1 MPYDIQ
7 LPDGTLVDNI
17 PDNID
22 PVAAKAKIFQV
33 YPELALGE
41 KKTLGQVGKDVLA
54 GVGSG
59 LGSLA
64 QFPGQVYGLVT
75 GDMDQGG
82 LQQLGRNLQQ
92 YSEEAKS
99 PIQKAKESLRSQKI
113 AQTEGVFNQAGVA
126 ILETLKDPALLSSF
140 IFEQAP
146 QLLGTMGGG
155 YITKQGVKALMLNA
169 TQEVLAKS
177 GVRGAVGT
185 GSLMQGADIGTD
197 TYERIFNERMIQGYP
212 EQLAREEALTG
223 GRKAA
228 VEAAALT
235 GLTSFGAGSTIER
248 ALTRGAAAGPK
259 RGIIRGTL
267 GETLSEA
274 VEEGG
279 GRLASNIEF
288 QKVKPESDV
297 LEGVGAAIGMGALGG
312 GLFGL
317 PSSILNSA
325 DANQIARAKAQMEEA
340 KRRAQE
346 ENKPQEIL
354 LQIGYDPNV
363 QGKVINTPIIVNPD
377 GTTTFPSERNKFAQ
391 VVPNE
396 LSEEGMSE
404 KYGIR
409 TEEQIKN
416 QTFSPETIKG
426 FGISPKA
433 NIYKNKD
440 IVNADLADPAQADKV
455 KGALVDYLK
464 KYPNANPEI
473 RKKVISYLLRQE
485 FHRLP
490 ESQVPTQITEA
501 SITPEADQA
510 AIQQRLSEGFR
521 NRPEIKKFYDDYNKM
536 MQEGDADKAALSAFN
551 SIVTPQVIKSFGIP
565 ANSAIYGDQELI
577 NADLSNPE
585 TADRIRAKLMDLQ
598 KQTKSAKIKENIDK
612 YLNRSEFITPT
623 YVEQFLNP
631 VREEG
636 QENLDHFVFVNNEG
650 EIESKYGTIVE
661 KGGKK
666 YAKYSDNKF
675 QKGGD
680 RELNENVLVNPKSP
694 DQIELMSLYKAKE
707 KLMKEPDNFKQ
718 WLMKYGVNSKER
730 SDMGIETRIPHK
742 MFRENGYGLDEL
754 VLAAINDGI
763 LTEGDFDMYANNGG
777 VEQMKEYI
785 KKALAGE
792 FVPTLNNTRNI
803 MDLENLQNRI
813 EQLEEEVKGTPEEAI
828 AQEFRG
834 EETPISKKQ
843 ENKQYLSTEFTTS
856 KDGYIADKNG
866 NPIVFYHTTRALDEN
881 GKQIK
886 ELIPGGPNGTGSGK
900 AIWFGSDPNQ
910 MQAAHNAPIG
920 KEGSYTIPA
929 YIKMENPLYIDE
941 FNYEEQ
947 RAKWGPDLPFSLS
960 DERVKKLKDAGFDGI
975 ISEIGDQKGKVE
987 EIVVFD
993 KNQITFKAD
1002 YQTST
1007 PSTPPPKKPLTAKD
1021 VIAGMDAKIAE
1032 GKNQSKEGLTSDQ
1045 LEVLDLAD
1053 KVESAGEAGFANSM
1067 RQNVRRR
1074 NILTPQNMDFYRN
1087 QAEQFMSRVGK
1098 AKSPI
1103 KEKFDINT
1111 FVEGFDRDK
1120 ARLASQTD
1128 FFGTKTS
1135 STVEKS
1141 NYYIKKLAEKINQAG
1156 YKVIEINSTTPK
1168 YLQKLKTKIS
1178 QIAGSTTRLMKEQEA
1193 LDKGYQRANIEKLNK
1208 TLQTLN
1214 QDFTESDEL
1223 LKQNLQI
1230 ADDSR
1235 TIDVEAIEIT
1245 PQEIKLLTNQTSKL
1259 SAEETATL
1267 EEHYGEEAGSEAFL
1281 KRVREDIIT
1290 FTNKGANAV
1299 AKAIRDIIAKLQAG
1313 MLSVA
1318 MIFNPAYMSQQS
1330 AVVYPDK
1337 TVEVKATVPDSASDM
1352 SEGAK
1357 KSYSTLYPALKP
1369 EMEKNNKYFTIVDKP
1384 NSKMYVFN
1392 PDGSLMIKSNVV
1404 LGKALGDVY
1413 VGQTQFKQNQITPA
1427 GLIKA
1432 KAEKGSATY
1441 DGKTVYTFGN
1451 VKEGWNAVFM
1461 HTVYLKESDAEARK
1475 KALATGQGTRLSHG
1489 CVNGPAEL
1497 MQKIDNES
1505 MNESHVFIVPDNQA
1519 AVDDYIANN
1528 VSNEDL
1534 TRETVKPVTKTTKV
1548 PEKPSPRDLVGR
1560 EEQVAT
1566 EVKSQK
1572 ESKSEVSQTP
1582 YADKFIKDSQK
1593 LGKDIRAALD
1603 KMGLKDV
1610 GVKFEDALQKRI
1622 DGKMTRVNGEY
1633 FDKMIELSL
1642 SGDNIFRTMNH
1653 EALHAL
1659 KDLGFFSDKDWNVL
1673 KDKARS
1679 EWMEKYKIADSYS
1692 NETAEVQL
1700 EEAIAY
1706 AFADMQTQPGQVKSI
1721 MASVV
1726 NFFKRIGNWMRGNGY
1741 RTAEDIFGKA
1751 AAGELK
1757 SINVKAA
1764 NKEAR
1769 FEKKMKASFE
1779 GVDEAYADA
1788 IKKQFFQEEA
1798 TVSEKF
1804 KNLKSNF
1811 FEKMVTGI
1819 FDEFRA
1825 IRKYTTEGYM
1835 MARLSKSIDGGLQ
1848 GLLEHGQVYIKDGAL
1863 DIRPNTKGLLEI
1875 LEPLGAEV
1883 DQYQIWKALSRDAQM
1898 SADKRSFDTDLVAGR
1913 DNLTKGTIDGKSR
1926 KEIYEKARLEENQ
1939 LNKSVLDVALQS
1951 GLIDK
1956 QAYQV
1961 FSNDI
1966 NYIPFYKMMEDGDV
1980 DSVNASSKLTGQY
1993 FSKALKGGEKKT
2005 NDLME
2010 NVLLNWS
2017 HILSAS
2023 MKNQAAV
2030 KTIKAAESMDAAVK
2044 AKPMDG
2050 KYPPNTIK
2058 VMEEG
2063 KTTHYTLEDPDL
2075 VDAISTI
2082 SYLGPKSAFLDVAKG
2097 FTNALRYGITL
2108 SPAYKVRN
2116 LIRDSLQSA
2125 AVSELGPNMFNNVY
2139 NGLRMSSKG
2148 DPTFMSALAGGGI
2161 FEMGTAHEGD
2171 QAKLIKRLI
2180 DKGIRE
2186 STILD
2191 TPEKIKG
2198 KLQDLLNSYNELGN
2212 KFENANRL
2220 ALYKKLIDSGKSH
2233 LEASYAARDLM
2244 DFSMQGQFRAIKI
2257 IGSVVPFFNARL
2269 QGLYKLGRDGIT
2281 PTYRVICN
2289 ATTGAELR
2297 IGDKE
2302 KAQRFM
2308 VMSSAIALASIL
2320 LYGAYKDDEDFQRR
2334 EGWDR
2339 DNFWWFKIGDTQ
2351 FRIPKPFEIG
2361 AFGTIAER
2369 TYEQIVDDSVEGKVF
2384 GERLNHILM
2393 DTFSLNPM
2401 PQMIKPL
2408 IDLYANKDSFTS
2420 APIESA
2426 GMERLSKQE
2435 RLTNKTSGVAIAL
2448 GGISEGAAK
2457 ILTFNPD
2464 AQGFSPVQMDYAIKA
2479 YLGWLGATAVST
2491 ADLAVEPF
2499 TEGTRVRPPV
2509 IDTLAMGFIKTEP
2522 QTQSKYMTQFY
2533 ENNARLQ
2540 SALADM
2546 RHYAEMGDMEK
2557 VAKIMEEKGDDIA
2570 LSKVYDKA
2578 TKQLAQ
2584 LRKQS
2589 RMIEQMKDI
2598 STDDK
2603 RAEMNRLKILMSD
2616 IAKEMESVRK
2626 SR

>member
-22 PVAAKAKIFQV
+22 PVEAKARILKA
-33 YPELALGE
+33 YPDLALNE
-41 KKTLGQVGKDVLA
+41 SRTLGQVGKDVLA
-54 GVGSG
+54 NVGSG

-75 GDMDQGG
+75 GDMDQSG
-82 LQQLGRNLQQ
+82 LQQLGRNLQT

-99 PIQKAKESLRSQKI
+99 PVLRAKETARNQKI
-113 AQTEGVFNQAGVA
+113 AQTEGMFSQAGVA
-126 ILETLKDPALLSSF
+126 IAETLKDPALLSSF

-155 YITKQGVKALMLNA
+155 YATKQGVKALMRNA
-169 TQEVLAKS
+169 TEEVLAKS

-185 GSLMQGADIGTD
+185 GALMQGADVGTD
-197 TYERIFNERMIQGYP
+197 TYERIFNERMMQGYP
-212 EQLAREEALTG
+212 EQLAREEALAG

-228 VEAAALT
+228 VEAAT
-235 GLTSFGAGSTIER
+235 ISGLTSFGAGSTIER

-259 RGIIRGTL
+259 KGIIRGTL

-279 GRLASNIEF
+279 GKLVSNIEF
-288 QKVKPESDV
+288 QKVKPESDIF
-297 LEGVGAAIGMGALGG
+297 EGVGAAIGMGALGG

-317 PSSILNSA
+317 PSSIVNSA

-340 KRRAQE
+340 KRKAQE
-346 ENKPQEIL
+346 ENKPQEVL
-354 LQIGYDPNV
+354 LQIGYDPKV

-377 GTTTFPSERNKFAQ
+377 GTTTFPSERNQFAQ
-391 VVPNE
+391 VVPDE
-396 LSEEGMSE
+396 LSEAGMSE

-416 QTFSPETIKG
+416 QTFSPETIKS
-426 FGISPKA
+426 FGINPKA

-455 KGALVDYLK
+455 KGALEEYLK

-473 RKKVISYLLRQE
+473 RKKVINYLLRQE

-490 ESQVPTQITEA
+490 ESEVPTEITEA
-501 SITPEADQA
+501 STTPQADQA
-510 AIQQRLSEGFR
+510 VIQQRLAEGFR
-521 NRPEIKKFYDDYNKM
+521 NRPEIKKIYDDYNKM

-551 SIVTPQVIKSFGIP
+551 SIVTPETIKSFGIP
-565 ANSAIYGDQELI
+565 ANSAIYGDQELV

-585 TADRIRAKLMDLQ
+585 TADRIRAKLMEIK
-598 KQTKSAKIKENIDK
+598 KQTKSANIKENIDK
-612 YLNRSEFITPT
+612 YLNRSEFITPA
-623 YVEQFLNP
+623 YVNQFMQGNRAITP
-631 VREEG
+631 SYAEEFFTPEEAKS

-661 KGGKK
+661 KDGKK
-666 YAKYSDNKF
+666 YAKYPDNKF

-694 DQIELMSLYKAKE
+694 DQIELMALYKARE
-707 KLMKEPDNFKQ
+707 KLEREPDNFKS
-718 WLMKYGVNSKER
+718 WLIGKGVDPKER
-730 SDMGIETRIPHK
+730 SDIAIESRLPHK
-742 MFRENGYGLDEL
+742 MFRSGGFKLDDL
-754 VLAAINDGI
+754 VRMAIEEGI
-763 LTEGDFDMYANNGG
+763 LHEPDFQEGIGG
-777 VEQMKEYI
+777 VESMRRYI
-785 KKALAGE
+785 KMAVDGD
-792 FVPTLNNTRNI
+792 FVPTSNNMRN
-803 MDLENLQNRI
+803 MNDLENLQRNIEGLESRI
-813 EQLEEEVKGTPEEAI
+813 QGVPEEAI
-828 AQEFRG
+828 AEEMRG
-834 EETPISKKQ
+834 EEAPTP
-843 ENKQYLSTEFTTS
+843 
-856 KDGYIADKNG
+856 
-866 NPIVFYHTTRALDEN
+866 
-881 GKQIK
+881 
-886 ELIPGGPNGTGSGK
+886 
-900 AIWFGSDPNQ
+900 
-910 MQAAHNAPIG
+910 
-920 KEGSYTIPA
+920 
-929 YIKMENPLYIDE
+929 
-941 FNYEEQ
+941 
-947 RAKWGPDLPFSLS
+947 
-960 DERVKKLKDAGFDGI
+960 
-975 ISEIGDQKGKVE
+975 
-987 EIVVFD
+987 
-993 KNQITFKAD
+993 
-1002 YQTST
+1002 T
-1007 PSTPPPKKPLTAKD
+1007 P
-1021 VIAGMDAKIAE
+1021 
-1032 GKNQSKEGLTSDQ
+1032 
-1045 LEVLDLAD
+1045 
-1053 KVESAGEAGFANSM
+1053 
-1067 RQNVRRR
+1067 
-1074 NILTPQNMDFYRN
+1074 
-1087 QAEQFMSRVGK
+1087 
-1098 AKSPI
+1098 
-1103 KEKFDINT
+1103 
-1111 FVEGFDRDK
+1111 
-1120 ARLASQTD
+1120 
-1128 FFGTKTS
+1128 
-1135 STVEKS
+1135 
-1141 NYYIKKLAEKINQAG
+1141 
-1156 YKVIEINSTTPK
+1156 
-1168 YLQKLKTKIS
+1168 
-1178 QIAGSTTRLMKEQEA
+1178 
-1193 LDKGYQRANIEKLNK
+1193 
-1208 TLQTLN
+1208 
-1214 QDFTESDEL
+1214 
-1223 LKQNLQI
+1223 
-1230 ADDSR
+1230 
-1235 TIDVEAIEIT
+1235 
-1245 PQEIKLLTNQTSKL
+1245 
-1259 SAEETATL
+1259 
-1267 EEHYGEEAGSEAFL
+1267 
-1281 KRVREDIIT
+1281 
-1290 FTNKGANAV
+1290 
-1299 AKAIRDIIAKLQAG
+1299 
-1313 MLSVA
+1313 
-1318 MIFNPAYMSQQS
+1318 
-1330 AVVYPDK
+1330 
-1337 TVEVKATVPDSASDM
+1337 
-1352 SEGAK
+1352 
-1357 KSYSTLYPALKP
+1357 
-1369 EMEKNNKYFTIVDKP
+1369 
-1384 NSKMYVFN
+1384 
-1392 PDGSLMIKSNVV
+1392 
-1404 LGKALGDVY
+1404 
-1413 VGQTQFKQNQITPA
+1413 TPA
-1427 GLIKA
+1427 SK
-1432 KAEKGSATY
+1432 
-1441 DGKTVYTFGN
+1441 
-1451 VKEGWNAVFM
+1451 
-1461 HTVYLKESDAEARK
+1461 
-1475 KALATGQGTRLSHG
+1475 
-1489 CVNGPAEL
+1489 
-1497 MQKIDNES
+1497 
-1505 MNESHVFIVPDNQA
+1505 
-1519 AVDDYIANN
+1519 
-1528 VSNEDL
+1528 
-1534 TRETVKPVTKTTKV
+1534 REI
-1548 PEKPSPRDLVGR
+1548 
-1560 EEQVAT
+1560 
-1566 EVKSQK
+1566 
-1572 ESKSEVSQTP
+1572 SQTP
-1582 YADKFIKDSQK
+1582 YADRFIKDSK
-1593 LGKDIRAALD
+1593 NLTKDIRAALN

-1610 GVKFEDALQKRI
+1610 GLKFEDAMRRRI
-1622 DGKMTRVNGEY
+1622 NGKMTAINGEY

-1653 EALHAL
+1653 EALHAM
-1659 KDLGFFSDKDWNVL
+1659 KDLGFFSDKEWKTLEN
-1673 KDKARS
+1673 KARS

-1692 NETAEVQL
+1692 NESEEVQL
-1700 EEAIAY
+1700 EEAIAH
-1706 AFADMQTQPGQVKSI
+1706 AFADAQTQPAPIKSL
-1721 MASVV
+1721 MSRAV
-1726 NFFKRIGNWMRGNGY
+1726 NFLKRIGNWLRGNGY
-1741 RTAEDIFGKA
+1741 TTAEDIFGKA
-1751 AAGELK
+1751 AAGKLK
-1757 SINVKAA
+1757 AINVKAA

-1788 IKKQFFQEEA
+1788 IRKQFTQEEA

-1811 FEKMVTGI
+1811 FEKMVTGV

-1825 IRKYTTEGYM
+1825 IKKYTTEGYM

-1898 SADKRSFDTDLVAGR
+1898 PADKRSFDDALVAGR
-1913 DNLTKGTIDGKSR
+1913 NNLIKGDINGKSR
-1926 KEIYEKARLEENQ
+1926 KEVYEKARLEENQ

-2108 SPAYKVRN
+2108 SPAYKIRN

-2139 NGLRMSSKG
+2139 NGLKMTKKG

-2180 DKGIRE
+2180 DKGVRE
-2186 STILD
+2186 ATILD

-2198 KLQDLLNSYNELGN
+2198 KLQDLLDSYNELGN

-2233 LEASYAARDLM
+2233 LEASYASRDLM
-2244 DFSMQGQFRAIKI
+2244 DFSMQGQFRAIKV

-2308 VMSSAIALASIL
+2308 VMSSAIALASVL

-2448 GGISEGAAK
+2448 GGVSEGAAK

-2491 ADLAVEPF
+2491 ADLATEPF
-2499 TEGTRVRPPV
+2499 KEGTRVRPPV

-2546 RHYAEMGDMEK
+2546 RHYAEQGDMEK
-2557 VAKIMEEKGDDIA
+2557 VTKILEEKGDDIA

-2578 TKQLAQ
+2578 TKQLAE

-2589 RMIEQMKDI
+2589 RRIEQDKEI

-2603 RAEMNRLKILMSD
+2603 RAEMNRIKILMSN
-2616 IAKEMESVRK
+2616 IAKEMESIRK

>member
-17 PDNID
+17 PDDID
-22 PVAAKAKIFQV
+22 PVAAKAKILQK

-92 YSEEAKS
+92 YSEESKS
-99 PIQKAKESLRSQKI
+99 PIQRAKESARSQKI

-155 YITKQGVKALMLNA
+155 YITKQGVKALMRNA
-169 TQEVLAKS
+169 TEEVLAKS

-185 GSLMQGADIGTD
+185 GALMQGADVGTD
-197 TYERIFNERMIQGYP
+197 TYERIFNERMMQGYP
-212 EQLAREEALTG
+212 EQVAREEALAG
-223 GRKAA
+223 GRQAA
-228 VEAAALT
+228 VEAAAIS

-259 RGIIRGTL
+259 RGVIRGTL

-279 GRLASNIEF
+279 GKLASNIEF
-288 QKVKPESDV
+288 QKVKPESDIF
-297 LEGVGAAIGMGALGG
+297 EGVGAAIGMGALGG
-312 GLFGL
+312 ALFGL
-317 PSSILNSA
+317 PSSIVNSA
-325 DANQIARAKAQMEEA
+325 DANQIERAKAQMEEA
-340 KRRAQE
+340 KRKAQE
-346 ENKPQEIL
+346 ENKPQEVL

-377 GTTTFPSERNKFAQ
+377 GTTIFPSERNQFAQ

-409 TEEQIKN
+409 TPEQIKA

-426 FGISPKA
+426 FGINPKA
-433 NIYKNKD
+433 NIYKNKN
-440 IVNADLADPAQADKV
+440 VLNADLADPTQAEKV
-455 KGALVDYLK
+455 KGALEDYLK
-464 KYPNANPEI
+464 KYPKASPEI
-473 RKKVISYLLRQE
+473 RGKVISYLLRQE
-485 FHRLP
+485 FHP
-490 ESQVPTQITEA
+490 VPKAPTEITEA
-501 SITPEADQA
+501 SITPQADQA
-510 AIQQRLSEGFR
+510 AVQQRLLEGFK
-521 NRPEIKKFYDDYNKM
+521 NRPEIKKIYEDYNKK

-551 SIVTPQVIKSFGIP
+551 NIVTPQVIKSFGIP
-565 ANSAIYGDQELI
+565 TNSSVYGDQELI

-585 TADRIRAKLMDLQ
+585 TADRIRAKLMDIQ

-623 YVEQFLNP
+623 YVDQFLNP
-631 VREEG
+631 PREESE
-636 QENLDHFVFVNNEG
+636 QNLDHFVFVNADG

-661 KGGKK
+661 KDGKK
-666 YAKYSDNKF
+666 YAKYPDNKF

-694 DQIELMSLYKAKE
+694 DQIELMSLYKARD
-707 KLMKEPDNFKQ
+707 KLMQEPDDFKS
-718 WLMKYGVNSKER
+718 WLIGKGVKPQER
-730 SDMGIETRIPHK
+730 SDIGIEKRIPHK
-742 MFRENGYGLDEL
+742 MFR
-754 VLAAINDGI
+754 NDGFALDDLVRMAIEEGI
-763 LTEGDFDMYANNGG
+763 LHEPDFQEGIGG
-777 VEQMKEYI
+777 VESMRRYI
-785 KKALAGE
+785 KMAVNGE
-792 FVPTLNNTRNI
+792 FVPTANNMRN
-803 MDLENLQNRI
+803 MNDLENLQQHI
-813 EQLEEEVKGTPEEAI
+813 ENLENVVKGTPEEAI

-834 EETPISKKQ
+834 EEKPTPTPTATTPSPAPTTPTTTITEVTDQDKKALTKIRKDLVRFASGMSGLRDLISGSYWRAGHQ
-843 ENKQYLSTEFTTS
+843 NYGVGFDVGLLS
-856 KDGYIADKNG
+856 KN
-866 NPIVFYHTTRALDEN
+866 
-881 GKQIK
+881 
-886 ELIPGGPNGTGSGK
+886 
-900 AIWFGSDPNQ
+900 AINQ
-910 MQAAHNAPIG
+910 MAH
-920 KEGSYTIPA
+920 
-929 YIKMENPLYIDE
+929 YIVNLDTQVFIDSGAFSNFRRGLRGQEVGPLDFDRILEKYNSILYAIAEESENQGEKVDYPRPMLVM
-941 FNYEEQ
+941 
-947 RAKWGPDLPFSLS
+947 PDI
-960 DERVKKLKDAGFDGI
+960 V
-975 ISEIGDQKGKVE
+975 GDQKASIDLIEKHKDFIAAENYSNLAQPIIPLQKGELTLSGAYDKILDILKSNSRDLDIKENKLIFGIPSNAEAVSRNDLIEFLKTSQPARIHFLGAAADSKLNPLLQIVAHVSPDTKVTADASKVRSAILTGVAKGKTRDQAIKDALYEAEDPMVLMDRFGE
-987 EIVVFD
+987 SDI
-993 KNQITFKAD
+993 I
-1002 YQTST
+1002 
-1007 PSTPPPKKPLTAKD
+1007 D
-1021 VIAGMDAKIAE
+1021 VIA
-1032 GKNQSKEGLTSDQ
+1032 T
-1045 LEVLDLAD
+1045 
-1053 KVESAGEAGFANSM
+1053 
-1067 RQNVRRR
+1067 
-1074 NILTPQNMDFYRN
+1074 
-1087 QAEQFMSRVGK
+1087 
-1098 AKSPI
+1098 
-1103 KEKFDINT
+1103 
-1111 FVEGFDRDK
+1111 
-1120 ARLASQTD
+1120 
-1128 FFGTKTS
+1128 
-1135 STVEKS
+1135 
-1141 NYYIKKLAEKINQAG
+1141 
-1156 YKVIEINSTTPK
+1156 EINPD
-1168 YLQKLKTKIS
+1168 Q
-1178 QIAGSTTRLMKEQEA
+1178 
-1193 LDKGYQRANIEKLNK
+1193 
-1208 TLQTLN
+1208 
-1214 QDFTESDEL
+1214 
-1223 LKQNLQI
+1223 
-1230 ADDSR
+1230 
-1235 TIDVEAIEIT
+1235 
-1245 PQEIKLLTNQTSKL
+1245 IKLLTNQTSKL
-1259 SAEETATL
+1259 NAKETATL
-1267 EEHYGEEAGSEAFL
+1267 EEHYGVKADSEEFF
-1281 KRVREDIIT
+1281 KRVREDVIT

-1299 AKAIRDIIAKLQAG
+1299 ASAIRNIIAKIQAG
-1313 MLSVA
+1313 LLSVA

-1330 AVVYPDK
+1330 AVVYPDTPT
-1337 TVEVKATVPDSASDM
+1337 TVQVKATVPESASDM

-1357 KSYSTLYPALKP
+1357 KAYETLYPALKP
-1369 EMEKNNKYFTIVDKP
+1369 EMEQKNKYFTVVDKP

-1392 PDGSLMIKSNVV
+1392 PDGSLMIQSNVV
-1404 LGKALGDVY
+1404 LGQALGDTY
-1413 VGQTQFKQNQITPA
+1413 VGQTQFKKNQITPA
-1427 GLIKA
+1427 GVFKA

-1475 KALATGQGTRLSHG
+1475 KALATGENTRLSHG
-1489 CVNGPAEL
+1489 CVNGPVEL

-1505 MNESHVFIVPDNQA
+1505 MNESHVFIVPDNQT

-1534 TRETVKPVTKTTKV
+1534 TRETIKPVTKTTQV
-1548 PEKPSPRDLVGR
+1548 PKKPSQKDMFGR
-1560 EEQVAT
+1560 KEQVAT
-1566 EVKSQK
+1566 EVKAQRGSR
-1572 ESKSEVSQTP
+1572 SEVSQTP

-1659 KDLGFFSDKDWNVL
+1659 KDLGFFSDKDWKTLEN
-1673 KDKARS
+1673 KARS

-1700 EEAIAY
+1700 EEAIAH
-1706 AFADMQTQPGQVKSI
+1706 AFADMQTQPAKVKSI

-1741 RTAEDIFGKA
+1741 RTAEDIFGEA
-1751 AAGELK
+1751 AAGKLK
-1757 SINVKAA
+1757 ATNVKAA
-1764 NKEAR
+1764 NKETR
-1769 FEKKMKASFE
+1769 FEKIKASFE

-1788 IKKQFFQEEA
+1788 IRKQFTQEEA
-1798 TVSEKF
+1798 TVSQKF
-1804 KNLKSNF
+1804 KNLKTNF
-1811 FEKMVTGI
+1811 FEKMVTGV

-1825 IRKYTTEGYM
+1825 IKKYTTEGYM

-1898 SADKRSFDTDLVAGR
+1898 PADKRSFDAALVAGR

-1926 KEIYEKARLEENQ
+1926 KEVYEKARLEENQ
-1939 LNKSVLDVALQS
+1939 LNRSVLDVALQS
-1951 GLIDK
+1951 GLIDR

-2023 MKNQAAV
+2023 MKNQAAF
-2030 KTIKAAESMDAAVK
+2030 KTIQAAESMGAAVK

-2050 KYPPNTIK
+2050 KYPSNTIK
-2058 VMEEG
+2058 VMVDG
-2063 KTTHYTLEDPDL
+2063 KTTHYTLEDSDL

-2082 SYLGPKSAFLDVAKG
+2082 SYLGPKSAFLNVAKG

-2125 AVSELGPNMFNNVY
+2125 SVSELGPNMFDNVY
-2139 NGLRMSSKG
+2139 NGLKMTKKG

-2180 DKGIRE
+2180 DKGVKE
-2186 STILD
+2186 ATILD
-2191 TPEKIKG
+2191 TPDKIKG

-2244 DFSMQGQFRAIKI
+2244 DFSMQGQFRAIKV

-2302 KAQRFM
+2302 KAQRFATM
-2308 VMSSAIALASIL
+2308 TSAIALASIL

-2339 DNFWWFKIGDTQ
+2339 DNFWWFKIGDIQ

-2361 AFGTIAER
+2361 AVGTIAER
-2369 TYEQIVDDSVEGKVF
+2369 TYEQIADDSVEGKVF

-2435 RLTNKTSGVAIAL
+2435 RVNNKTSGVAIAL

-2457 ILTFNPD
+2457 VLTFNPD

-2499 TEGTRVRPPV
+2499 KEGTRVRPPV

-2546 RHYAEMGDMEK
+2546 RHYAELGDMEK
-2557 VAKIMEEKGDDIA
+2557 VTKILEEKGDDIA
-2570 LSKVYDKA
+2570 LAKVYDKA
-2578 TKQLAQ
+2578 TKQLAE
-2584 LRKQS
+2584 LRKQT
-2589 RMIEQMKDI
+2589 RRIEQDKDI

-2616 IAKEMESVRK
+2616 IAKEMESIRK

>member
-17 PDNID
+17 PDDINPKD
-22 PVAAKAKIFQV
+22 AKARILQA

-41 KKTLGQVGKDVLA
+41 SRTIGETVTDVGASLGKGI
-54 GVGSG
+54 
-59 LGSLA
+59 GSLV
-64 QFPGQVYGLVT
+64 QIPGQVAGLIT
-75 GDMDQGG
+75 GNVDETTG
-82 LQQLGRNLQQ
+82 LQGLGKRL
-92 YSEEAKS
+92 ETFAEKAKS
-99 PIQKAKESLRSQKI
+99 PVLKAKEQLRSQKI
-113 AQTEGVFNQAGVA
+113 AEAEGPLAEAGVA
-126 ILETLKDPALLSSF
+126 ISQTLTDPALITSF
-140 IFEQAP
+140 LFEQVP
-146 QLLGTMGGG
+146 NLIGTMGGG
-155 YITKQGVKALMLNA
+155 LLTKGSVKLLMRNA
-169 TQEVLAKS
+169 TEAALAKS
-177 GVRGAVGT
+177 GTRGAIGT
-185 GSLMQGADIGTD
+185 GSIMQGADIGTN
-197 TYERIFNERMIQGYP
+197 TYENVYNELISQGVDP
-212 EQLAREEALTG
+212 AEASKEALVR
-223 GRKAA
+223 GRTAA
-228 VEAAALT
+228 IQASAITV
-235 GLTSFGAGSTIER
+235 GTSFGAGSTIER
-248 ALTRGAAAGPK
+248 ALTRGAAGAPR

-279 GRLASNIEF
+279 GQLVSNV
-288 QKVKPESDV
+288 QLQGVAPETDIMK
-297 LEGVGAAIGMGALGG
+297 GVGAAAGLGAVGG
-312 GLFGL
+312 ALFGL
-317 PSSILNSA
+317 PASFVNN
-325 DANQIARAKAQMEEA
+325 ANANEIERARKQVEEA
-340 KRRAQE
+340 KRKAQE
-346 ENKPQEIL
+346 ENKPQEVL

-377 GTTTFPSERNKFAQ
+377 GTTTFPSERNQFAQ
-391 VVPNE
+391 VVPDE
-396 LSEEGMSE
+396 LSEAGMSE

-409 TEEQIKN
+409 TEEQIKQ
-416 QTFSPETIKG
+416 QTFNSETIKG
-426 FGISPKA
+426 LGISPKA
-433 NIYKNKD
+433 SLYRNKD
-440 IVNADLADPAQADKV
+440 ILNADLADPTQADKV
-455 KGALVDYLK
+455 KGALEDYLK
-464 KYPNANPEI
+464 KYPKANPNI
-473 RKKVISYLLRQE
+473 RKNVINYLLRQE

-490 ESQVPTQITEA
+490 ESEVPTQITEA

-510 AIQQRLSEGFR
+510 VIQQRLSEGFR
-521 NRPEIKKFYDDYNKM
+521 NRPEIQKIYDDYNKM

-551 SIVTPQVIKSFGIP
+551 SIVTPQTIKSFGIP

-585 TADRIRAKLMDLQ
+585 TADRIRAKLMEIQ

-661 KGGKK
+661 KDGKK
-666 YAKYSDNKF
+666 YAKYPDNKF

-694 DQIELMSLYKAKE
+694 DQIELMTLYKAKD
-707 KLMKEPDNFKQ
+707 KLMKQPDDFKS
-718 WLMKYGVNSKER
+718 WLIGKGVDPKER
-730 SDMGIETRIPHK
+730 SDIGIESRLPHK
-742 MFRENGYGLDEL
+742 MFRNGGFKLDDL
-754 VLAAINDGI
+754 VLMAIEEGI
-763 LTEGDFDMYANNGG
+763 LNEPDFQEGVGG
-777 VEQMKEYI
+777 VESMRNYI
-785 KKALAGE
+785 KMAVDGD
-792 FVPTLNNTRNI
+792 FVPTSNNMRN
-803 MDLENLQNRI
+803 MNDLENLQRSIEAFENRL
-813 EQLEEEVKGTPEEAI
+813 QGVPEETI

-834 EETPISKKQ
+834 DETP
-843 ENKQYLSTEFTTS
+843 
-856 KDGYIADKNG
+856 A
-866 NPIVFYHTTRALDEN
+866 
-881 GKQIK
+881 
-886 ELIPGGPNGTGSGK
+886 
-900 AIWFGSDPNQ
+900 
-910 MQAAHNAPIG
+910 
-920 KEGSYTIPA
+920 
-929 YIKMENPLYIDE
+929 
-941 FNYEEQ
+941 
-947 RAKWGPDLPFSLS
+947 
-960 DERVKKLKDAGFDGI
+960 
-975 ISEIGDQKGKVE
+975 
-987 EIVVFD
+987 
-993 KNQITFKAD
+993 
-1002 YQTST
+1002 
-1007 PSTPPPKKPLTAKD
+1007 TPPPTPTPTPTPLAAPISD
-1021 VIAGMDAKIAE
+1021 EIQLYEYQLGINAAMMDAVPNPNIVSKAAVDKLIANKLVKQDPD
-1032 GKNQSKEGLTSDQ
+1032 GTLHLLPKGNAL
-1045 LEVLDLAD
+1045 LAD
-1053 KVESAGEAGFANSM
+1053 IREFTKFG
-1067 RQNVRRR
+1067 Q
-1074 NILTPQNMDFYRN
+1074 
-1087 QAEQFMSRVGK
+1087 K
-1098 AKSPI
+1098 AKSQ
-1103 KEKFDINT
+1103 E
-1111 FVEGFDRDK
+1111 
-1120 ARLASQTD
+1120 
-1128 FFGTKTS
+1128 
-1135 STVEKS
+1135 
-1141 NYYIKKLAEKINQAG
+1141 
-1156 YKVIEINSTTPK
+1156 
-1168 YLQKLKTKIS
+1168 
-1178 QIAGSTTRLMKEQEA
+1178 EQEA
-1193 LDKGYQRANIEKLNK
+1193 LFAKY
-1208 TLQTLN
+1208 
-1214 QDFTESDEL
+1214 F
-1223 LKQNLQI
+1223 
-1230 ADDSR
+1230 
-1235 TIDVEAIEIT
+1235 EA
-1245 PQEIKLLTNQTSKL
+1245 PPAKQEI
-1259 SAEETATL
+1259 
-1267 EEHYGEEAGSEAFL
+1267 
-1281 KRVREDIIT
+1281 
-1290 FTNKGANAV
+1290 
-1299 AKAIRDIIAKLQAG
+1299 
-1313 MLSVA
+1313 
-1318 MIFNPAYMSQQS
+1318 
-1330 AVVYPDK
+1330 
-1337 TVEVKATVPDSASDM
+1337 
-1352 SEGAK
+1352 
-1357 KSYSTLYPALKP
+1357 
-1369 EMEKNNKYFTIVDKP
+1369 
-1384 NSKMYVFN
+1384 
-1392 PDGSLMIKSNVV
+1392 
-1404 LGKALGDVY
+1404 
-1413 VGQTQFKQNQITPA
+1413 
-1427 GLIKA
+1427 
-1432 KAEKGSATY
+1432 
-1441 DGKTVYTFGN
+1441 
-1451 VKEGWNAVFM
+1451 
-1461 HTVYLKESDAEARK
+1461 
-1475 KALATGQGTRLSHG
+1475 
-1489 CVNGPAEL
+1489 
-1497 MQKIDNES
+1497 
-1505 MNESHVFIVPDNQA
+1505 
-1519 AVDDYIANN
+1519 
-1528 VSNEDL
+1528 
-1534 TRETVKPVTKTTKV
+1534 
-1548 PEKPSPRDLVGR
+1548 
-1560 EEQVAT
+1560 
-1566 EVKSQK
+1566 
-1572 ESKSEVSQTP
+1572 SQTP
-1582 YADKFIKDSQK
+1582 YADKFIKDSKK
-1593 LGKDIRAALD
+1593 LTKDIRAALD

-1610 GVKFEDALQKRI
+1610 GLKFEDAMRRRI
-1622 DGKMTRVNGEY
+1622 NGEMTAINGEY

-1653 EALHAL
+1653 EALHAM
-1659 KDLGFFSDKDWNVL
+1659 KDLGFFSDKEWKTLEN
-1673 KDKARS
+1673 KARS
-1679 EWMEKYKIADSYS
+1679 EWMKKYKIVDNYS
-1692 NETAEVQL
+1692 KESEEVQL
-1700 EEAIAY
+1700 EEAIAH
-1706 AFADMQTQPGQVKSI
+1706 AFADAQTQPAPIKSI
-1721 MASVV
+1721 MSRAV
-1726 NFFKRIGNWMRGNGY
+1726 NFLKRIGNWLRGNGY

-1751 AAGELK
+1751 ATGKLK
-1757 SINVKAA
+1757 KTKEAA
-1764 NKEAR
+1764 NKAR
-1769 FEKKMKASFE
+1769 SEVEKTNNVIDFNKFKADSEDAVARSRPMIMESLNAQLNELQKVYDQNLINDKDLNELREKFAKYDNDPLMAISAIKRKVNEVTKKPKFEKKMKASFE
-1779 GVDEAYADA
+1779 GIDEAYANA
-1788 IKKQFFQEEA
+1788 IRKQFTQEEA
-1798 TVSEKF
+1798 TVVQKF
-1804 KNLKSNF
+1804 NNLKSNF
-1811 FEKMVTGI
+1811 FEKMVTGV

-1863 DIRPNTKGLLEI
+1863 DIRPGTKGLLEI

-1898 SADKRSFDTDLVAGR
+1898 SSDKRSFDADLVAGR

-1926 KEIYEKARLEENQ
+1926 KEIYEKARSEENQ
-1939 LNKSVLDVALQS
+1939 LNRSVLDVALQS
-1951 GLIDK
+1951 GLIDR

-1993 FSKALKGGEKKT
+1993 FSKSLKGGEKKT

-2125 AVSELGPNMFNNVY
+2125 AISELGANMFNNVY

-2148 DPTFMSALAGGGI
+2148 DPTFMAALAGGGI
-2161 FEMGTAHEGD
+2161 FEMGTAHEGN

-2198 KLQDLLNSYNELGN
+2198 KLQDLLDSYNELGN

-2233 LEASYAARDLM
+2233 LEASYASRDLM
-2244 DFSMQGQFRAIKI
+2244 DFSMQGQFRAIKV

-2308 VMSSAIALASIL
+2308 VMSSAISMASIL

-2435 RLTNKTSGVAIAL
+2435 RVTNRTSGVAIAL
-2448 GGISEGAAK
+2448 GGISEGASK
-2457 ILTFNPD
+2457 ILTFNPN

-2479 YLGWLGATAVST
+2479 YLGWLGATAVDT
-2491 ADLAVEPF
+2491 ADRAIEPF
-2499 TEGTRVRPPV
+2499 KEGTRVRPPV
-2509 IDTLAMGFIKTEP
+2509 IDQLAMGFIKTEP

-2546 RHYAEMGDMEK
+2546 RHYAELGDMDK

-2578 TKQLAQ
+2578 TKQLAE

-2589 RMIEQMKDI
+2589 RRIEQMKDI
-2598 STDDK
+2598 PTDDK

-2616 IAKEMESVRK
+2616 IAKEMESIRK